1 MDKENSR
8 PNEQWEQSGSM
19 ITSGINGKLA
29 RYPNKLFVGIGLI
42 FLVCAMLYAALQ
54 LVRCPRLP
62 QNLAY
67 TYIALAII
75 PLAFGLFLRGGYP
88 YWVRKRRT
96 VEPAEL
102 EGLYSEIDRYR
113 PSDSKDQLGAEA
125 AKQAKSEKTKLESLD
140 RPVFELDALPL
151 RQALVDLYHP
161 TTELIAKVRGEL
173 EYIEEYANVKGAD
186 RINGIINDIEK
197 ITAIGA
203 NDEKEKEKRV
213 KLERRLHAEL
223 KSLRDTAAWYDRTW
237 AIGEWMCACV
247 TYWACV
253 TVMITMLIGILPI
266 IHSQGNWNLCIVHW
280 AVLGI
285 AGALLLILIRLQG
298 LDVSELGETEGKQL
312 IQGSLRNIAIGAAT
326 AVLLYAGIWGEALKG
341 KIFPDLPTGQ
351 AQSQVGE
358 AEAPVDVGEST
369 ASEIETG
376 VGDGSLRDVG
386 LSIFWAVFAGLSP
399 VVLGR
404 MTRIAESSLGELK
417 SGIVS
422 NDRGTEAR
430 DG

>member
-1 MDKENSR
+1 MNKENSR
-8 PNEQWEQSGSM
+8 PNEQREQSGSM
-19 ITSGINGKLA
+19 ITSGTNGKLA
-29 RYPNKLFVGIGLI
+29 RYLNKLFVGIGLI

-62 QNLAY
+62 QNLAC
-67 TYIALAII
+67 TYVALAII

-125 AKQAKSEKTKLESLD
+125 VKQAKSEKTKLESLD

-161 TTELIAKVRGEL
+161 TAELIAKVRGEL
-173 EYIEEYANVKGAD
+173 EYIEEYGYVEDAD
-186 RINGIINDIEK
+186 RINGIINDLEK
-197 ITAIGA
+197 ILTNGA
-203 NDEKEKEKRV
+203 DREKEKRDE
-213 KLERRLHAEL
+213 LERRLRANL
-223 KSLRDTAAWYDRTW
+223 KELRDTTAWYDRTW

-285 AGALLLILIRLQG
+285 AGALLLILLRLQG
-298 LDVSELGETEGKQL
+298 LDVSELGETDGKQL
-312 IQGSLRNIAIGAAT
+312 IQGTFRRIAIGAAT

-341 KIFPDLPTGQ
+341 KIFPDFPTDQ

-358 AEAPVDVGEST
+358 VEAPVDVGEST
-369 ASEIETG
+369 ASEIEAG
-376 VGDGSLRDVG
+376 VGEGSLRNVG

-399 VVLGR
+399 AVLQR
-404 MTRIAESSLGELK
+404 MTRIAESSLGKLK
-417 SGIVS
+417 SGMVS